1 MPVRPGVAQANDT
14 TSLTTYMLS
23 ILTAVSM
30 ATSIVLES
38 AQRANFLRKVEQDR
52 QREMEWQRE

>member
-1 MPVRPGVAQANDT
+1 
-14 TSLTTYMLS
+14 MLS